1 MFKENDDMRPAATPE
16 RVLAICKLVEY
27 GNGSYSTSDLCKLCT
42 LEEQGEKN
50 NEAINKSIEA
60 AIELEFIEKSG
71 DKNKLNSD
79 DTYKLTIDKT
89 NLESSVAF
97 RKAVSSVV
105 FNKKKSTFFLLTSW
119 FINHS
124 EDVLGITKF
133 IDLAAKVTKAD
144 DGIPYIN
151 ENDILGWRFWMRYL
165 GIAYQY
171 NSRLFIP
178 NKDSNKKQDK
188 NKQDNE
194 SQYSSTLIQ
203 NMKTRLEDAF
213 ELGKVPN
220 NTRMTC
226 IQFMSWIKANLP
238 EAAEACAKGRLPLA
252 LSNGLRCLVMEKKIE
267 LISTRDAERI
277 SLYPIEGI
285 EPNDFSEIIIRRY
298 GV

>member
-16 RVLAICKLVEY
+16 RVLAICRLIEY
-27 GNGSYSTSDLCKLCT
+27 GNGSYSTSDLYKLCE
-42 LEEQGEKN
+42 LEEHGEKN
-50 NEAINKSIEA
+50 NEAIKDSIEA
-60 AIELEFIEKSG
+60 AIELEFVEKSG
-71 DKNKLNSD
+71 DKDKQNSD
-79 DTYKLTIDKT
+79 DTYKLKIDET
-89 NLESSVAF
+89 NLESADAF

-124 EDVLGITKF
+124 DDVLGISRF
-133 IDLAAKVTKAD
+133 SDMAAKVAKAE
-144 DGIPYIN
+144 DGIPSIS
-151 ENDILGWRFWMRYL
+151 ENAILGWRFWMRFL

-171 NSRLFIP
+171 NSSLFIP
-178 NKDSNKKQDK
+178 NKDSSKKQDK
-188 NKQDNE
+188 NKQDNDV
-194 SQYSSTLIQ
+194 QYSSTLVQ

-226 IQFMSWIKANLP
+226 TQFISWIKANLP
-238 EAAEACAKGRLPLA
+238 EAAEACTKASLPLA
-252 LSNGLRCLVMEKKIE
+252 LSNGLRCLFMEKKIE
-267 LISTRDAERI
+267 LISTRDAMRI